1 MYFLWIWENMAV
13 IQSGRVKKVLWQEDG
28 KVQGHQEEGHLEV
41 DGKLQG
47 HLSASPQGV
56 PQMNIFHKVTYLSP
70 IFAFI
75 LTHQPAARSIF
86 PFQGEKAPR
95 SAALPILSTRSCSQ
109 ENQNTG

>member
-1 MYFLWIWENMAV
+1 MLILPEVRESQNV
-13 IQSGRVKKVLWQEDG
+13 IDMF
-28 KVQGHQEEGHLEV
+28 QGHQEGHLEV

-47 HLSASPQGV
+47 HLSASPQGA

-95 SAALPILSTRSCSQ
+95 SAAL
-109 ENQNTG
+109 